1 MGKTL
6 GTIAVI
12 AGAAALAVVSFGTA
26 AAFAALP
33 GVATA
38 GATAAAGVITALG
51 VTATTVA
58 LQSTAGLIGLGP
70 KAPKP
75 ETADTAK
82 RIPIPPRV
90 AGYGRS
96 KLFGTYILFET
107 SEGYDAGFSTIGA
120 GTAVDVYAIH
130 DGPIDAIEQYY
141 LGDDLVTLVGNTV
154 QEGTDGRYKDG
165 KVKIYATLGE
175 TPGTWLS
182 AIGSLIPAWDDS
194 HRGDGV
200 VIVGATFEAVK
211 AKDFQDVYPT
221 GLPPAVGIAARW
233 QKCFDWRD
241 EGQSVDDPSTWT
253 WTENAV
259 LQTAHYKLVREKAK
273 REPGE
278 VYPSGPNLQA
288 AWDRY
293 FAPTVTYWTTAAD
306 DADSDVVLKAGGTEP
321 RYRSC
326 VAHELTSPHKE
337 VIAAL
342 TACFDGW
349 LAARADG
356 ALIVYSGRY
365 YEPTVS
371 LGPDEILSFTVT
383 DGIDDE
389 TEFNEYAVSY
399 VSSEHQYST
408 VDTTPWQDTAAI
420 EAAGAIKSSGLANQ
434 VPSHGQARRL
444 AKRTMM
450 RARAPKRG
458 TITTNNAGLAVR
470 GERFVNVHL
479 EEAGTIFYS
488 GPVEVVRLTRNLLF
502 GVTFDWVLAD
512 PAVDDWDPETEEGD
526 PAPVEESVTPSAL
539 VKPTITSATR
549 VTSQDSG
556 SNTTGTRIQLVID
569 GPLRVDLIWFVRT
582 RPSGEVTWD
591 EREYTDID
599 PSIGGVEILTE
610 FVAADNTIEVQVQYQ
625 VGDGRNSPW
634 SDTETV
640 STSTA
645 DIAPSPNTDFTATG
659 GVGEATGSW
668 RNSSSSNFDHSKLY
682 RGTTSSFGSAVDVS
696 GDITGAL
703 GATQPFTDTVA
714 AGTYY
719 YWTRSFNASGAGST
733 PTGPEMVTVT

>member
-38 GATAAAGVITALG
+38 GATAAAGVITAIG

-75 ETADTAK
+75 DTSETAK
-82 RIPIPPRV
+82 RVTIPERV
-90 AGYGRS
+90 AAYGRS
-96 KLFGTYILFET
+96 KLFGYYILFET
-107 SEGYDAGFSTIGA
+107 SEGYDAGFSTVGA

-130 DGPIDAIEQYY
+130 EGPIDAIEQYY

-154 QEGTDGRYKDG
+154 QEGEDGRYKDG

-175 TPGTWLS
+175 SPGTHL
-182 AIGSLIPAWDDS
+182 AAVESLIPAWDDS

-200 VIVGATFEAVK
+200 VIVAATFDAVK
-211 AKDFQDVYPT
+211 AKNFQETYPT
-221 GLPPAVGIAARW
+221 GLPPEAGIVARW
-233 QKCFDWRD
+233 QKCFDWRAP
-241 EGQSVDDPSTWT
+241 GQSVTDPSTWV

-259 LQTAHYKLVREKAK
+259 LQTAHYKLTREKAK
-273 REPGE
+273 KDAGA
-278 VYPSGPNLQA
+278 VFPSGPALQA

-293 FAPTVTYWTTAAD
+293 FAPTLAYWTAAAD
-306 DADSDVVLKAGGTEP
+306 DADSAIPLKAGGNEP

-326 VAHELTSPHKE
+326 VAHKLTSPHKE
-337 VIAAL
+337 VIASL

-349 LAARADG
+349 LAPRADG
-356 ALIVYSGRY
+356 ALVVFSGRY

-371 LGPDEILSFTVT
+371 IGPDEILSFTVT
-383 DGIDDE
+383 TGIDDE

-399 VSSEHQYST
+399 VSADHQFST

-420 EAAGAIKSSGLANQ
+420 EAAGAIKSTGLANQ

-470 GERFVNVHL
+470 GERFVDVHL
-479 EEAGTIFYS
+479 EEAGTVFYS
-488 GPVEVVRLTRNLLF
+488 GPVEIVRLTRNLLF

-512 PAVDDWDPETEEGD
+512 PSVDDWDPETEEGD
-526 PAPVEESVTPSAL
+526 PAPVGESVTPSAL
-539 VKPTITSATR
+539 LPPVITSAT
-549 VTSQDSG
+549 VDH
-556 SNTTGTRIQLVID
+556 TGIGETE
-569 GPLRVDLIWFVRT
+569 G
-582 RPSGEVTWD
+582 GEVTPGEAASGARIRIEATGPVREDMTWYARWRVGTSGSWS
-591 EREYTDID
+591 EREYNDLD
-599 PSIGGVEILTE
+599 PMLGVTILTE
-610 FVAADNTIEVQVQYQ
+610 FVPIAPDINVQVSYSI
-625 VGDGRNSPW
+625 GDGRNSPW
-634 SDTETV
+634 SDVEV
-640 STSTA
+640 V
-645 DIAPSPNTDFTATG
+645 D
-659 GVGEATGSW
+659 
-668 RNSSSSNFDHSKLY
+668 
-682 RGTTSSFGSAVDVS
+682 TTF
-696 GDITGAL
+696 
-703 GATQPFTDTVA
+703 
-714 AGTYY
+714 
-719 YWTRSFNASGAGST
+719 
-733 PTGPEMVTVT
+733 

>member
-6 GTIAVI
+6 GTIVSI
-12 AGAAALAVVSFGTA
+12 AAAAGLAYLTLGASS
-26 AAFAALP
+26 ALS
-33 GVATA
+33 TL
-38 GATAAAGVITALG
+38 AAAGVDIGTAG
-51 VTATTVA
+51 AIAGVA
-58 LQSTAGLIGLGP
+58 LTGAGLLSASYALQTTSGLLGLGP

-75 ETADTAK
+75 DTTDIARK
-82 RIPIPPRV
+82 IPIPPRV

-241 EGQSVDDPSTWT
+241 EAQSVDDPSTWT

-278 VYPSGPNLQA
+278 VFPSGPNLQA
-288 AWDRY
+288 TWGRY
-293 FAPTVTYWTTAAD
+293 FAPTVTYWTAAAD
-306 DADSDVVLKAGGTEP
+306 DADSDVALKAGGTEP

-337 VIAAL
+337 VISAL

-365 YEPTVS
+365 YDPTVS
-371 LGPDEILSFTVT
+371 IGPDEILSFTVT

-389 TEFNEYAVSY
+389 AEFNEYAVSY
-399 VSSEHQYST
+399 VSADHQFST

-420 EAAGAIKSSGLANQ
+420 EAAGAIKSTGLANQ

-458 TITTNNAGLAVR
+458 TLTTNNAGMAVR

-479 EEAGTIFYS
+479 EEAGTVFYS
-488 GPVEVVRLTRNLLF
+488 GPVEIVRLTRNLLF

-512 PAVDDWDPETEEGD
+512 PSVDDWDPATEEGD
-526 PAPVEESVTPSAL
+526 PAPVGESVTPSAL
-539 VKPTITSATR
+539 FPPVITSATVDHTGIGETEGGEITPGEAASGARILIEATGPVREDMTWYARWR
-549 VTSQDSG
+549 VG
-556 SNTTGTRIQLVID
+556 TTGS
-569 GPLRVDLIWFVRT
+569 W
-582 RPSGEVTWD
+582 S
-591 EREYTDID
+591 EREYNDLD
-599 PSIGGVEILTE
+599 PMLGVTILTE
-610 FVAADNTIEVQVQYQ
+610 FVPIATNINVQVSYSI
-625 VGDGRNSPW
+625 GDGRSSPW
-634 SDTETV
+634 SDVEV
-640 STSTA
+640 V
-645 DIAPSPNTDFTATG
+645 D
-659 GVGEATGSW
+659 
-668 RNSSSSNFDHSKLY
+668 
-682 RGTTSSFGSAVDVS
+682 TTF
-696 GDITGAL
+696 
-703 GATQPFTDTVA
+703 
-714 AGTYY
+714 
-719 YWTRSFNASGAGST
+719 
-733 PTGPEMVTVT
+733 